1 MPIAR
6 APSDFGAGVVAP
18 LTWVCAIHNKLV
30 GKGRTERTLT
40 HMIIGSF
47 AITIVVAGFSYP
59 SAILPVIGSERIDVV
74 VRDREL
80 CRGKGLGT
88 RACYDCCRTH
98 GLSASRCLRN
108 CRIG

>member
-6 APSDFGAGVVAP
+6 APSDFRAWVVAP
-18 LTWVCAIHNKLV
+18 LTWACAIRNKLV
-30 GKGRTERTLT
+30 GNGRTERALI
-40 HMIIGSF
+40 HMIVGSF
-47 AITIVVAGFSYP
+47 GITIVVAGSSYL

-80 CRGKGLGT
+80 CQGKGLGT
-88 RACYDCCRTH
+88 RACYNCCRTH